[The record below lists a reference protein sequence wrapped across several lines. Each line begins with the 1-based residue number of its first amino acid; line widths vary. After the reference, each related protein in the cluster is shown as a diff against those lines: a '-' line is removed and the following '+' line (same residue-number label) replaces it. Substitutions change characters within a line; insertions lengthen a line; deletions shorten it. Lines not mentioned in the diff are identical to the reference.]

1 MRLMMN
7 KTGWV
12 WLTVAMLA
20 VGCPDDTTDDSNPP
34 AGDDACTTTGSD
46 TSTGDDTS
54 EPQGCVSNTECAD
67 FGSPGPCQQSI
78 CDKAAGMCR
87 VIGVADG
94 TNCDDGDA
102 CTQNDQCSDG
112 TCGGSEKTCDDG
124 NLCTD
129 DSCDAATGECV
140 TKNNSAACN
149 DNDASTCCDTRAA
162 GFCQRV
168 IHSGFRSW
176 SRCRPHNQLL
186 DARSRLQLELQM
198 RTRKVEAGSQHRRSQ
213 ARPWSALPRSQ
224 PNALNGRCVP
234 ERRRHCPSKRAA
246 ARTSE
251 DCRPPSLQLCHTET
265 ARP

>member
-1 MRLMMN
+1 VIASQDSAVVDGLSLC
-7 KTGWV
+7 V
-12 WLTVAMLA
+12 WYKQSSCAI
-20 VGCPDDTTDDSNPP
+20 CS
-34 AGDDACTTTGSD
+34 GS
-46 TSTGDDTS
+46 SFAPKILS
-54 EPQGCVSNTECAD
+54 
-67 FGSPGPCQQSI
+67 F
-78 CDKAAGMCR
+78 
-87 VIGVADG
+87 
-94 TNCDDGDA
+94 
-102 CTQNDQCSDG
+102 
-112 TCGGSEKTCDDG
+112 
-124 NLCTD
+124 L
-129 DSCDAATGECV
+129 
-140 TKNNSAACN
+140 AACN

-251 DCRPPSLQLCHTET
+251 DCRPPSLQLCHPES